1 MIINLLPK
9 FTELIKGIGFV
20 QEDPKKVSTEATIAD
35 FMEGFFYWT
44 YNGYSIVIATYADGG
59 EYRWSISKDST
70 EIHRTNG
77 VLSEFTK
84 RNWLSFESKEIRFQ
98 RNFLLDEIELLEIH
112 FKPELRDAKLK
123 ELGC

>member
-1 MIINLLPK
+1 MRINLLPK
-9 FTELIKGIGFV
+9 FIEVIKGIGFV
-20 QEDPKKVSTEATIAD
+20 QEDPKKVSTEVTI
-35 FMEGFFYWT
+35 EGFFYWT
-44 YNGYSIVIATYADGG
+44 YNGYSIVMATYQDGG

-70 EIHRTNG
+70 EIHLTNG

-84 RNWLSFESKEIRFQ
+84 RNWLSFDSKSIKKQ